1 MSASSILI
9 KLIAMSYLRYCLPLL
24 FLLIFTK
31 NTQAQ
36 TSGWDEIQKN
46 NFVAARTVFEGEIR
60 QNPKSESALT
70 GLIFLAETVQDY
82 ENYQRYTNQ
91 LLTADWAAH
100 YVWLFGPMY
109 TGQPTEAL
117 RQNLP
122 ESIRLPF
129 ILQQADTLFRY
140 RKFSE
145 SDAMANA
152 ALPRWNWAI
161 TGPFA
166 NVGGSNFAETT
177 AVETNPFDL
186 EANFKNEYGVAFRWL
201 KRTVAA
207 PGRPVYF
214 HNLPDA
220 GHLATFYANTFLTV
234 PTDRQVVLCI
244 TRGEPIKIWL
254 DDQLLFEQAHL
265 TSTTEWDAETVTFH
279 LPTGTHRLLVKISE
293 FPEDKNESQ
302 VNLEY
307 NDGGNSGDAASH
319 DDDASDQG
327 DSGRALTSTGFALR
341 LTDPTTGRSFTDVTT
356 TYMAPYQ
363 SAAQPWQMQVNAQPY
378 LQFFRKKADSAPT
391 SLWQQYLL
399 AKAFQKS
406 KALETGEEYFSRQ
419 TATNPNS
426 AFYKFLLA
434 KFYAAN
440 NKGERAEALLSEMDT
455 VTAPTF
461 VEHAIR
467 LSKINAEQE
476 ETAYLVALQEMLQ
489 LSPTNWPTLNR
500 YLRFL
505 KEKGRKEQIKNYT
518 RAFLEKHDSPKWQH
532 RLEDYLKDDSYKP
545 ESYKP
550 GTDKDREKDFK
561 KVQKRLKSTFD
572 WSDQEATLVYYKRK
586 ERINEVLKTYDE
598 GLAIMPYATSMR
610 FQKANY
616 LFEKERADEALA
628 ILRPMLE
635 EEPYDD
641 DIYELIG
648 DIFIEKKNE
657 AEALKWYRQ
666 ANELRGPSDYSSVAN
681 KIEKLE
687 NKKKYTGYFSPVNL
701 NAAVKDHSWEK
712 QYKDEEAV
720 ISLYSQQFTYLAE
733 EHKLQSVNKIVVH
746 ILNEA
751 GAKMWT
757 ETDLRLLGQIT
768 SAKILK
774 KDGSITS
781 PDLGGYGVAVF
792 KNLHAGDVIVVEGSN
807 DRNMPDEIPGQFL
820 NISITS
826 WQAPVAHATIELL
839 APKSQ
844 DLYFAANRM
853 EVAHTTR
860 DTGDWKIL
868 NWDWHDIP
876 KTQNEEAAPGNL
888 DAYAWLM
895 MGNTP
900 DWSRVVQWYNRKTY
914 CRTEPNYEVLDQAR
928 ALLRPDMSENQVVQ
942 TLHNF
947 ITQDINYSFVPFLNT
962 NYVPKKPGATLSG
975 KVGDCKDVAT
985 LMITLL
991 HEQGIPAWYTLVSTH
1006 TFSNQAPRPTLYIF
1020 NHAIVA
1026 YQSKD
1031 GQLHFADLTTDYFP
1045 NGVLPA
1051 GDSDAWGLVIRDGET
1066 ELRRLPN
1073 DAMNPA
1079 ITSMAI
1085 TAQATVDADG
1095 NISLDAQTVRSGAA
1109 GGNWREGLMRATE
1122 EDRRKK
1128 MSEYFGGGVLN
1139 HLDLGTIEFS
1149 NLDSINQPL
1158 QTRVQMTAYNQ
1169 LDKVSDLY
1177 IMPLPLPLSTPTQKA
1192 MFAAKR
1198 YNDLDVDDLF
1208 ELAPVRE
1215 TVDVALP
1222 AGYRLAEMP
1231 RNHKI
1236 SNQFGDYSL
1245 TFEKTATG
1253 LRIYREVTLKQRF
1266 VYHADF
1272 QAFKKFYLD
1281 MLDADDALLALRK

>member
-1 MSASSILI
+1 
-9 KLIAMSYLRYCLPLL
+9 MSYLRFYFFPF
-24 FLLIFTK
+24 FLLIFAHQIIA
-31 NTQAQ
+31 QA
-36 TSGWDEIQKN
+36 SGWDDIRKN
-46 NFVAARTVFEGEIR
+46 NFVAARAAFEGEIR

-82 ENYQRYTNQ
+82 ENYQHYANQ
-91 LLTADWAAH
+91 LLTAHWAAH
-100 YVWLFGPMY
+100 YVWLFGPLY

-122 ESIRLPF
+122 ESVRLPF
-129 ILQQADTLFRY
+129 TLQQADTLFRY

-145 SDAMANA
+145 SDALANA
-152 ALPRWNWAI
+152 ALPRWNWVV

-177 AVETNPFDL
+177 AVETNAFDL
-186 EANFKNEYGVAFRWL
+186 EANFKNEYGVAFRWV
-201 KRTVAA
+201 KRNLVA

-214 HNLPDA
+214 RNLPDA
-220 GHLATFYANTFLTV
+220 GQLATFYANTFLTV
-234 PTDRQVVLCI
+234 PTARQATLRI

-254 DDQLLFEQAHL
+254 DDQLLFAQARL
-265 TSTTEWDAETVTFH
+265 TSTTEWDGEMVTFE
-279 LPTGTHRLLVKISE
+279 LPAGTHRLLVKISE
-293 FPEDKNESQ
+293 FPEDKNDSQ
-302 VNLEY
+302 VDLEY
-307 NDGGNSGDAASH
+307 NDGGSRSDGSGS
-319 DDDASDQG
+319 DDDYGDQG
-327 DSGRALTSTGFALR
+327 DSGRALTGTGFALR
-341 LTDPTTGRSFTDVTT
+341 LTEPTIGRPFTDITS
-356 TYMAPYQ
+356 TYT
-363 SAAQPWQMQVNAQPY
+363 AAYKPVSQVWATQVEVQPY
-378 LQFFRKKADSAPT
+378 LQFFQKKADGAPT
-391 SLWQQYLL
+391 TLWQQYLL

-406 KALETGEEYFSRQ
+406 KALEAGEEYFSHQ
-419 TATNPNS
+419 ATAAPRS
-426 AFYKFLLA
+426 AFTKFLLA
-434 KFYAAN
+434 KFYSAN

-467 LSKINAEQE
+467 LGKINKEQE
-476 ETAYLVALQEMLQ
+476 EAAYLVALQGMLQ
-489 LSPTNWPTLNR
+489 LSPTNWSTLNR
-500 YLRFL
+500 YLRLL
-505 KEKGRKEQIKNYT
+505 KEKGRKEQIKNYV
-518 RAFLEKHDSPKWQH
+518 RAFLEKHSDPKWKD
-532 RLEDYLKDDSYKP
+532 RLEQYLKDDSYKP

-550 GTDKDREKDFK
+550 MTDKDREKDFK

-572 WSDQEATLVYYKRK
+572 WSGHEATLVYYKRK
-586 ERINEVLKTYDE
+586 ERISEVLKTYDE

-616 LFEKERADEALA
+616 LFEKERGDEALA

-635 EEPYDD
+635 DEPYDD

-657 AEALKWYRQ
+657 TEALKWYRQ
-666 ANELRGPSDYSSVAN
+666 ADGIRGPSDYSSVAH

-687 NKKKYTGYFSPVNL
+687 NKKKYTGYFSLVNL
-701 NAAVKDHSWEK
+701 NAAVKDRSWEA

-720 ISLYSQQFTYLAE
+720 ISLYSQQLTYLAE
-733 EHKLQSVNKIVVH
+733 EHKLESVNKIVVH
-746 ILNEA
+746 IRNEA

-757 ETDLRLLGQIT
+757 EADLRLLGQIT
-768 SAKILK
+768 SAKVLK

-792 KNLHAGDVIVVEGSN
+792 KNLHAGDVIVVEGST
-807 DRNMPDEIPGQFL
+807 DRSMPDEIPGQFL
-820 NISITS
+820 HFGIAS
-826 WQAPVAHATIELL
+826 WEAPVAHATIELL

-844 DLYFAANRM
+844 ELYFASNRI
-853 EVAHTTR
+853 ESDHTTR
-860 DTGDWKIL
+860 DTGDWKVL

-876 KTQNEEAAPGNL
+876 RTQNEEAAPNNL
-888 DAYAWLM
+888 DGYAWLM
-895 MGNTP
+895 IGSTP

-928 ALLRPDMSENQVVQ
+928 ALLRPNMNEDQVVQ
-942 TLHNF
+942 MLHNF

-991 HEQGIPAWYTLVSTH
+991 REQGIPAWYTLVSTH
-1006 TFSNQAPRPTLYIF
+1006 TFSNRVPRPTLYVF

-1026 YQSKD
+1026 YQTKD

-1045 NGVLPA
+1045 NGVLPS
-1051 GDSDAWGLVIRDGET
+1051 GDSDAWGLVIREGET

-1073 DAMNPA
+1073 DAMDPA
-1079 ITSMAI
+1079 ITRMDV
-1085 TAQATVDADG
+1085 TAQAIVDADG
-1095 NISLDAQTVRSGAA
+1095 NISLDAQTVRHGAA

-1128 MSEYFGGGVLN
+1128 ISEYFGGGVLN
-1139 HLDLGTIEFS
+1139 HLDLGTIEFD
-1149 NLDSINQPL
+1149 NLDSINEPL
-1158 QTRVQMTAYNQ
+1158 RTRVQMTAYNQ

-1192 MFAAKR
+1192 MFAAQR

-1215 TVDVALP
+1215 TVDVTLP
-1222 AGYRLAEMP
+1222 PGYRLAEMP
-1231 RNHKI
+1231 QNQRI
-1236 SNQFGDYSL
+1236 SNAFGDYTL

-1253 LRIYREVTLKQRF
+1253 LRIRREVTLKQRF

>member
-1 MSASSILI
+1 
-9 KLIAMSYLRYCLPLL
+9 MSYLRFCLLPLV
-24 FLLIFTK
+24 LLVFA
-31 NTQAQ
+31 AQ
-36 TSGWDEIQKN
+36 TTAQPSGWDEIQKN
-46 NFVAARTVFEGEIR
+46 NFVAARAVFEGEIR

-70 GLIFLAETVQDY
+70 GLLFLAETVQDY
-82 ENYQRYTNQ
+82 ENYQRYAHQ
-91 LLTADWAAH
+91 LLTAEWAPH

-129 ILQQADTLFRY
+129 ILQQADTLFHHR
-140 RKFSE
+140 RFGE
-145 SDAMANA
+145 SAALANS
-152 ALPRWNWAI
+152 ALPRWNWAV

-177 AVETNPFDL
+177 PVETSPFNL
-186 EANFKNEYGVAFRWL
+186 GANFKNEYGVEFRWV
-201 KRTVAA
+201 KRTLVA
-207 PGRPVYF
+207 PGKPVYF
-214 HNLPDA
+214 HNLPNA
-220 GHLATFYANTFLTV
+220 GRLATFYANTFLTV
-234 PTDRQVVLCI
+234 PTARRVALRI
-244 TRGEPIKIWL
+244 TRSEPIKIWL
-254 DDQLLFEQAHL
+254 DDQPLFARAHL
-265 TSTTEWDAETVTFH
+265 TAATEWDAETVTFD
-279 LPTGTHRLLVKISE
+279 LPAGTHRLLVKISE
-293 FPEDKNESQ
+293 FPEEKNDSQ
-302 VNLEY
+302 VDLEY
-307 NDGGNSGDAASH
+307 NDGSNSGDGTR
-319 DDDASDQG
+319 DDDDNRNRQG
-327 DSGRALTSTGFALR
+327 FGHALNSTGFALR
-341 LTDPTTGRSFTDVTT
+341 LTDPATGRLFTDVTT
-356 TYMAPYQ
+356 AYTASYAPAGQ
-363 SAAQPWQMQVNAQPY
+363 QWAAQVEEQPY
-378 LQFFRKKADSAPT
+378 LQFFKQKADEAPA
-391 SLWQQYLL
+391 SRWQQYLL
-399 AKAFQKS
+399 AKAFHKS
-406 KALETGEEYFSRQ
+406 KALETGEEYFSHQ
-419 TATNPNS
+419 AAASPNS
-426 AFYKFLLA
+426 AFGKFLLA

-467 LSKINAEQE
+467 LNKINAEQE
-476 ETAYLVALQEMLQ
+476 EGAYLTTLQGMLL
-489 LSPTNWPTLNR
+489 LSPTNWPILNR

-505 KEKGRKEQIKNYT
+505 KEKGRKVQIKNYV
-518 RAFLEKHDSPKWQH
+518 RAFLEKHDSAKWKE
-532 RLEDYLKDDSYKP
+532 RLEEYLREDSYKP

-550 GTDKDREKDFK
+550 MTDKDRDKEFK
-561 KVQKRLKSTFD
+561 KVQKRQQKIFG
-572 WSDQEATLVYYKRK
+572 WSEHDATLVYYKRK
-586 ERINEVLKTYDE
+586 ERVSDVLKTYDE

-628 ILRPMLE
+628 ILQPMLE
-635 EEPYDD
+635 DEPYDD

-657 AEALKWYRQ
+657 SEALKWYRQ
-666 ANELRGPSDYSSVAN
+666 ADKIRGASDYSSVAD

-701 NAAVKDHSWEK
+701 HAAVKDRSWEA

-720 ISLYSQQFTYLAE
+720 IALYSQQFTYLPDV
-733 EHKLQSVNKIVVH
+733 HKLQSVNKIVVH
-746 ILNEA
+746 IRNEA

-757 ETDLRLLGQIT
+757 EADLRLLGQIT
-768 SAKILK
+768 SAKVLK
-774 KDGSITS
+774 KDGSSTS
-781 PDLGGYGVAVF
+781 PDLSDYGVAVF
-792 KNLHAGDVIVVEGSN
+792 KNLHAGDVIVVEGAA
-807 DRNMPDEIPGQFL
+807 DRNMPNEIPGEFL

-826 WQAPVAHATIELL
+826 WPAPVAQATVELL
-839 APKSQ
+839 TPKAQ
-844 DLYFAANRM
+844 ELFFACNR
-853 EVAHTTR
+853 VTCAHTTR
-860 DTGDWKIL
+860 DTGDWKL
-868 NWDWHDIP
+868 LHWDWHDIP
-876 KTQNEEAAPGNL
+876 KTQTEEAAPDNL
-888 DAYAWLM
+888 DTYAWLM
-895 MGNTP
+895 MGSSPN
-900 DWSRVVQWYNRKTY
+900 WSRVVQWYNRKTY

-928 ALLRPDMSENQVVQ
+928 ALLRPDMKEDQVVQ

-991 HEQGIPAWYTLVSTH
+991 REQGIPAWYTLVSTH
-1006 TFSNQAPRPTLYIF
+1006 TFSNQEPRPTLYIF

-1045 NGVLPA
+1045 NDVLPA
-1051 GDSDAWGLVIRDGET
+1051 GDSDAWGLVIREGET
-1066 ELRRLPN
+1066 QLRRLPN
-1073 DAMNPA
+1073 DAMDPKV
-1079 ITSMAI
+1079 TRVDI

-1095 NISLDAQTVRSGAA
+1095 NISLDAQTVRHGVA
-1109 GGNWREGLMRATE
+1109 GGNWREGLLRATE

-1128 MSEYFGGGVLN
+1128 ISEYFGGGVLN
-1139 HLDLGTIEFS
+1139 HLDLGAIEFA
-1149 NLDSINQPL
+1149 NLDSINEPL

-1198 YNDLDVDDLF
+1198 YNDLDVDNLF

-1215 TVDVALP
+1215 TVDLALP
-1222 AGYRLAEMP
+1222 AGYRLAGMP
-1231 RNHKI
+1231 QNQRI
-1236 SNQFGDYSL
+1236 SNAFGDYAL

-1253 LRIYREVTLKQRF
+1253 LRIRREVTLKQRF
-1266 VYHADF
+1266 VHHADF

>member
-1 MSASSILI
+1 
-9 KLIAMSYLRYCLPLL
+9 MSYIRTCFPFFFLLL
-24 FLLIFTK
+24 FAGHIT
-31 NTQAQ
+31 AQ
-36 TSGWDEIQKN
+36 TSGWEEIGKN
-46 NFVAARTVFEGEIR
+46 NFVAARAAFAGELH
-60 QNPKSESALT
+60 QNPQSESALT

-82 ENYQRYTNQ
+82 ENYQLYAHQ
-91 LLTADWAAH
+91 LVTAKWEPH

-109 TGQPTEAL
+109 TGQPTAAL
-117 RQNLP
+117 RQQLP

-145 SDAMANA
+145 SATMANA
-152 ALPRWNWAI
+152 ALPRWNWAV

-177 AVETNPFDL
+177 PVETTPFDL
-186 EANFKNEYGVAFRWL
+186 AANFKNEYGVEFRWL
-201 KRTVAA
+201 KRTLVA

-220 GHLATFYANTFLTV
+220 GRLATFYANTFLTV
-234 PTDRQVVLCI
+234 PTARRVTLGI

-254 DDQLLFEQAHL
+254 DDHLLFQQAHA
-265 TSTTEWDAETVTFH
+265 TSTTEWDAETVTFD
-279 LPTGTHRLLVKISE
+279 LPAGTHRLLVKISE
-293 FPEDKNESQ
+293 FPEDKNDSQ
-302 VNLEY
+302 VNLDY
-307 NDGGNSGDAASH
+307 NDGINSGDDNTS
-319 DDDASDQG
+319 DDDYGGQWADG
-327 DSGRALTSTGFALR
+327 HALTATGFALR
-341 LTDPTTGRSFTDVTT
+341 LTNPTTGQPFTDVTT
-356 TYMAPYQ
+356 AY
-363 SAAQPWQMQVNAQPY
+363 AASYKPVAQDWATQTEVQPY
-378 LQFFRKKADSAPT
+378 LQLFKKKAETAPAG
-391 SLWQQYLL
+391 LWQQYLL
-399 AKAFQKS
+399 AKAFHKS
-406 KALETGEEYFSRQ
+406 NALETGEEYFSQ
-419 TATNPNS
+419 QAAAHPNS
-426 AFYKFLLA
+426 AFTKFLLA

-455 VTAPTF
+455 TTTPTF
-461 VEHAIR
+461 VEHSIR
-467 LSKINAEQE
+467 LGKINAEQE
-476 ETAYLVALQEMLQ
+476 EGTYLVALQDMLK
-489 LSPTNWPTLNR
+489 LSPTNWATLNR
-500 YLRFL
+500 YLQFL
-505 KEKGRKEQIKNYT
+505 KEKGRKEQIKNYA
-518 RAFLEKHDSPKWQH
+518 RAFLQEHNSPKWKD
-532 RLEDYLKDDSYKP
+532 RLEVYLKDDSYKP
-545 ESYKP
+545 ESYTP
-550 GTDKDREKDFK
+550 ATDKERDKDFK
-561 KVQKRLKSTFD
+561 KVQKRMKTSFD
-572 WSDQEATLVYYKRK
+572 WSDHDAALVYYKRK
-586 ERINEVLKTYDE
+586 ERVSEVLKTYDE
-598 GLAIMPYATSMR
+598 GLAIMPYASSMR

-657 AEALKWYRQ
+657 AEALKWYQQ
-666 ANELRGPSDYSSVAN
+666 ADKIRGPSDYSSVAN

-701 NAAVKDHSWEK
+701 HAAAKDHSWEA

-733 EHKLQSVNKIVVH
+733 EHKLQSVNKLVVH
-746 ILNEA
+746 IRNEA

-768 SAKILK
+768 SAKVLK
-774 KDGSITS
+774 KDGSTTS

-792 KNLHAGDVIVVEGSN
+792 KNLHAGDVIVVEGASE
-807 DRNMPDEIPGQFL
+807 RTMPEEIPGQFL

-826 WQAPVAHATIELL
+826 WQAPVAHATVELL

-844 DLYFAANRM
+844 ELYFACNRL
-853 EVAHTTR
+853 ECAHTTR
-860 DTGDWKIL
+860 DTGDWKML

-876 KTQNEEAAPGNL
+876 KTQSEEATPGNL
-888 DAYAWLM
+888 DTYAWMM
-895 MGNTP
+895 MGSTP
-900 DWSRVVQWYNRKTY
+900 DWGQVVQWYNRKTY

-928 ALLRPDMSENQVVQ
+928 ALLRPDMNEDQVVQ

-1006 TFSNQAPRPTLYIF
+1006 TFSNQVPRPTLYIF

-1079 ITSMAI
+1079 ITRMDV
-1085 TAQATVDADG
+1085 TAKATVDADG
-1095 NISLDAQTVRSGAA
+1095 NILLDAQTVRHGAA
-1109 GGNWREGLMRATE
+1109 GGNWREGLLRATE
-1122 EDRRKK
+1122 EERRKK
-1128 MSEYFGGGVLN
+1128 ISEYFGGGVLN
-1139 HLDLGTIEFS
+1139 HLDLGTIEFD
-1149 NLDSINQPL
+1149 NLDSINEPL
-1158 QTRVQMTAYNQ
+1158 RTRVQMTAYNQ

-1215 TVDVALP
+1215 TVEVTLP
-1222 AGYRLAEMP
+1222 VGYRLAEMP
-1231 RNHKI
+1231 KDRKI
-1236 SNQFGDYSL
+1236 SNQFGDYAL

-1253 LRIYREVTLKQRF
+1253 LRIQREVTLKQRF
-1266 VYHADF
+1266 IYHADF